1 MTWTLS
7 FGGTLPLHTLTDD
20 LAFEHVKGG
29 EQSRDAM
36 AFVTVG
42 HGAGPP
48 LLHRQHR
55 LGAIERLNLAL
66 LINRQNDGVV
76 RRIDIEA
83 DDVTQL
89 GDELRVIGQLELTH
103 PVGLQPVGPPD
114 ALHRADADPDCSGH
128 GRAGPMGCVRRRSSQ
143 GQGCHALDNLGCQRR
158 DSRGPR
164 LVAPQPGNAR
174 GAKPLLPAPDHGF
187 GLSGS
192 PHDFGGAV
200 AVRCQQDDLCPPDML
215 LRTVSVGYNRFQLD
229 SLGSAQ
235 FDLGSCVHSRDSHDR
250 VRRGIRKRIE
260 MSGLIH

>member
-36 AFVTVG
+36 AFVIVG
-42 HGAGPP
+42 HGAGLP

-114 ALHRADADPDCSGH
+114 ALHRADADPDCSGMAAPVQWVASGGGPAKVRVATRSTTSGVNGGIRE
-128 GRAGPMGCVRRRSSQ
+128 GRVLSRHSPAMPAAPNRSCQRQITVLAFPVRRMISAVPWPSAVNRTIFARQTCFCGLFRLDITASNSTRSA
-143 GQGCHALDNLGCQRR
+143 ALSLIWDLACIPETRTIEPAGESAKEAKCQ
-158 DSRGPR
+158 
-164 LVAPQPGNAR
+164 V
-174 GAKPLLPAPDHGF
+174 
-187 GLSGS
+187 
-192 PHDFGGAV
+192 
-200 AVRCQQDDLCPPDML
+200 
-215 LRTVSVGYNRFQLD
+215 
-229 SLGSAQ
+229 
-235 FDLGSCVHSRDSHDR
+235 
-250 VRRGIRKRIE
+250 
-260 MSGLIH
+260 